1 MQKIGKIIAFVVVG
15 ILVSVNFAVVT
26 YFNVND
32 DPFESPTV
40 FVQDKN
46 GNLAGDFTLESR
58 SDGKYDLII
67 ESWDDET
74 TILIY
79 GLKEVPKD
87 LLIKFDHYDDDPMI
101 TYAVY
106 VDSMEFSR
114 AQITIPRENSVS
126 EILYS
131 PDFDSFHFSSNEWK
145 DPGISHWEDEGT
157 VTFEVDHFSAYG
169 VVEELSRY
177 TVTTTA
183 DSGEGSLRQA
193 ILDANSDFGTDY
205 IDFDIPSSDMHHY
218 YYKDDGIDNQVS
230 YELRERTTMT
240 RDYLISDIDVDY
252 PNSFFSTELKSEL
265 PIISDPVIIDGFSQG
280 NTKENTLLQGNNAI
294 LKIEL
299 NGAGSGWYPG
309 GLNVKAGSSTIRGL
323 AISGFGLCG
332 IQIDTR
338 NNNVIEGNY
347 IGTDISGMIAQGNFI
362 GVNIFNSSGNLV
374 GGDLPSTK
382 NVILGNKLLG
392 VFISGVHAENN
403 VVKGNYISTPETE
416 STDLANGAKGVWIAD
431 KIEGENTIG
440 ENVNAEDINPRNFR
454 HLTIL
459 DASVPNYYTL
469 LRALVSDED
478 IPSLAYPSDT
488 EVIILDIHSDGITQ
502 ITDLLKEYEDIT
514 TLHIISHGD
523 VASLSLGSTEV
534 NTNTLSDYSELLG
547 QWALSFTE
555 NTDIMIYG
563 CNVGSGEEGMDFLK
577 DLKELTG
584 ADIAASNDPTG
595 SSDLGGDWDLEVELG
610 IIESQMPFDLAALEE
625 YNHLLGN
632 QTYYDYNLSS
642 YTGAPRISPH
652 TKDAIVNGL
661 SELADVLG
669 DIVTSN
675 DMSESFME
683 AVPGLL
689 DISDPNNPVAPGM
702 GELPGG
708 YTLRNLFQ
716 GLVVDE
722 INLNFSAHNS
732 LNALVNF
739 IKTLNTSVG
748 IMTITVDGVS
758 GSLTHNGGDDYE
770 FEIDLT
776 FSVEYEQT
784 YKFDLG
790 RNADVIGF
798 SYKPE
803 DMPSVDL
810 KTGFS
815 LDLSFGVEVILT
827 EGDYDMQNDTN
838 DTAVITENS
847 EFFIRDTSLDASAE
861 VSETGLA
868 FDLQIGF
875 LEIEVFSGTHTVFGE
890 TMALFVDPGSDPLTL
905 SELTSTPVS
914 NLIDVSSNG
923 TIFSNMPVKVKDILT
938 TGFNTTFES
947 LALSI
952 QMLGDP
958 FNPFVAPGGDDPRSA
973 PPIDMSLDFKSHILP
988 FTLVLADGLLGLLE
1002 QLKGWYGSFGTSQ
1015 MFSVVDVP
1023 FADGETLASA
1033 LDLLSGLDDLLTN
1046 SYIAI
1051 TDEDGL
1057 TTPQFIS
1064 VQTLA
1069 IALDNALTSMNLST
1083 INTNY
1088 DLTRNELT
1096 FTISL
1101 NPSLSTLVDIP
1112 IDFNV
1117 DLGVMG
1123 GITTDVNVSVVPD
1136 ISFQLTFGIDLRP
1149 EAEIGIS
1156 TRLCDIAL
1164 RSLMNKTTG
1173 QAHTPTNGQ
1182 LPQDAKFKL
1191 TLGGLGSVLVN
1202 VSTANTSGNS
1212 DINDL
1217 AADIELAINT
1227 ELVASEIDDTIEV
1240 DVLIGNRLIFISDNS
1255 TYLRIQNNSDNDAQS
1270 KGGFELLGF
1279 WDGQVGSTTPTPIN
1293 GILSGEATFDIT
1305 VGTIKRSVSV
1315 PQDTSNANISGP
1327 TDKDP
1332 KIDRLIFDLQV
1343 GVNNALNGSNIVD
1356 VRRIG
1361 DGFAFVLGSA
1371 TIEKYLR
1378 VQNPNDVAS
1387 VELGIPEDQIAAELQ
1402 IIGDRYLYIIG
1413 NVLSNDI
1420 ETNFNIDED
1429 VSITLEIDGEE
1440 VTFMVRAANGNVI
1453 GFCCNQGATGTLT
1466 ANEEL
1471 NDAYGPKPEV
1481 DITFMLTMEDTYYIQ
1496 CIWECGNSRWYHG

>member
-1 MQKIGKIIAFVVVG
+1 VEAFTNQFGNSNIYSNCHYQKKSPSNNYIIVSQRRERHMQKIGKIIAFVVVG

-26 YFNVND
+26 YFHVND
-32 DPFESPTV
+32 DNFESPTV

-74 TILIY
+74 TIIIF

-101 TYAVY
+101 TYVVY
-106 VDSMEFSR
+106 VDSVEFSR

-131 PDFDSFHFSSNEWK
+131 PDFDSFHFSSKDWK

-252 PNSFFSTELKSEL
+252 PHSFFSIELKSEL
-265 PIISDPVIIDGFSQG
+265 PIITDPVILDGFTQRG
-280 NTKENTLLQGNNAI
+280 AKENTLLQGNNAV
-294 LKIEL
+294 LKIEV

-374 GGDLPSTK
+374 GGDLPSAK

-392 VFISGVHAENN
+392 VFISGIHAENN

-440 ENVNAEDINPRNFR
+440 ENVNAEDINPRNFK

-459 DASVPNYYTL
+459 DPSVPNYYTL

-478 IPSLAYPSDT
+478 IPTLAYPSDT

-502 ITDLLKEYEDIT
+502 ITDLLEEYEDIT

-523 VASLSLGSTEV
+523 VASLSLGSAEV
-534 NTNTLSDYSELLG
+534 NKNTLLEYSELLG
-547 QWALSFTE
+547 QWSSSFTE
-555 NTDIMIYG
+555 STDILIYG
-563 CNVGSGEEGMDFLK
+563 CNVGSGEEGMEFLQDFK
-577 DLKELTG
+577 SLTG
-584 ADIAASNDPTG
+584 ADIAASDDPTG
-595 SSDLGGDWDLEVELG
+595 SSDLGGDWDLEVKLG
-610 IIESQMPFDLAALEE
+610 LIESQIPFDMAALED
-625 YNHLLGN
+625 YNHILGN

-675 DMSESFME
+675 DMSSSFME

-702 GELPGG
+702 GILPSG

-722 INLNFSAHNS
+722 INLNFTAHS
-732 LNALVNF
+732 YLAALETF
-739 IKTLNTSVG
+739 IDGLDTTVG
-748 IMTITVDGVS
+748 IMTIDIDDVS
-758 GSLTHNGGDDYE
+758 GILVHKGGDDYE
-770 FEIDLT
+770 FEIEMI
-776 FSVEYEQT
+776 FSVEYEET

-798 SYKPE
+798 SYDPD
-803 DMPSVDL
+803 DMPSADL
-810 KTGFS
+810 ETGFR
-815 LDLSFGVEVILT
+815 LDLSFGVNVTLT
-827 EGDYDMQNDTN
+827 EGDYDAHNDTY
-838 DTAVITENS
+838 DTAVITDNS
-847 EFFIRDTSLDASAE
+847 KFFIRDTSLNATAD
-861 VSETGLA
+861 VSETGLG

-875 LEIEVFSGTHTVFGE
+875 LEIEVFSGTHTVYGGVNATFI
-890 TMALFVDPGSDPLTL
+890 DPGSDPLTL
-905 SELTSTPVS
+905 SELTSTPIGT
-914 NLIDVSSNG
+914 LINVNPSGN
-923 TIFSNMPVKVKDILT
+923 IFSNFQVKVKDILT

-947 LALSI
+947 LAL
-952 QMLGDP
+952 QFFMLGDP
-958 FNPFVAPGGDDPRSA
+958 YDPFVAPGGDDPRTA
-973 PPIDMSLDFKSHILP
+973 PPIEMSLDFKSHILP

-1033 LDLLSGLDDLLTN
+1033 LDFLSGLDDLLTN

-1069 IALDNALTSMNLST
+1069 IALDNALPINLST

-1101 NPSLSTLVDIP
+1101 NPTLSTLVDIP

-1156 TRLCDIAL
+1156 TSLCDIAL

-1202 VSTANTSGNS
+1202 VSAADTSGNS

-1240 DVLIGNRLIFISDNS
+1240 DVLIGNRLIFISENS
-1255 TYLRIQNNSDNDAQS
+1255 TYLRIQNNSDDDAQS
-1270 KGGFELLGF
+1270 EGGFELLGF

-1305 VGTIKRSVSV
+1305 VGTVKYSISV

-1402 IIGDRYLYIIG
+1402 IIGGKCHRLLLQPGCNRYLDCKRE
-1413 NVLSNDI
+1413 S
-1420 ETNFNIDED
+1420 
-1429 VSITLEIDGEE
+1429 
-1440 VTFMVRAANGNVI
+1440 
-1453 GFCCNQGATGTLT
+1453 Q
-1466 ANEEL
+1466 
-1471 NDAYGPKPEV
+1471 
-1481 DITFMLTMEDTYYIQ
+1481 
-1496 CIWECGNSRWYHG
+1496 